1 MTKGFEV
8 KIIESSMD
16 LTHKQR
22 VALKDVSRAIKLDEA
37 CSDGNELQIKP
48 TGFAILSVHNDKA
61 DNPDYTQYL
70 IIDESGEKYVTGSNS
85 FWRSFIDIW
94 TEMTDYTTKEGED
107 RTESEE
113 WYLVIYKKDSKNY
126 KGKQFLTCS
135 IA

>member
-1 MTKGFEV
+1 MTKSFEV
-8 KIIESSMD
+8 RVVDSSME
-16 LTHKQR
+16 LTHKQK
-22 VALKDVSRAIKLDEA
+22 VSLKDTSRAIKLDDI

-48 TGFAILSVHNDKA
+48 TGYAILSVHNDKA

-94 TEMTDYTTKEGED
+94 EEMTDDAED
-107 RTESEE
+107 NEE
-113 WYLVIYKKDSKNY
+113 WSLIIYKKDSKNY